1 MTLGLLLLA
10 AVGKENIYFNVLPK
24 ITFFKTVLKKYLDT
38 SFETLPQYFRSSPNF
53 GRRLSAKIAKNSDLI
68 KDMTLYFELPDIPLS
83 NHSVLPSGIK
93 KFAWTNKIAFA
104 MIRYIDVEIGG
115 VLFSRH
121 YGDWL
126 NIEYETQHSDD
137 IGWKQNI
144 GNNVKILTDYTNG
157 KASYMVYIPLSFFF
171 NQNVDV
177 GLPIG
182 AITKQ
187 DIEIHV
193 ELNDFSQCYK
203 ESPTHYFQIDNYIA
217 LYQQN
222 EMIIQNVD
230 GITSAGEFV
239 YFDIN
244 TKRVYYNAI
253 YGNFLIPT
261 SNNIKYNIT
270 GQISGFALQ
279 PSLNSII
286 VTDENYFPYETPA
299 LKDAYILV
307 NYIYLEAE
315 ERWYFLN
322 NELNYV
328 VPLVSTV
335 LDKDIKSLNS
345 NYILKLTNPH
355 KALFWRAQ
363 LNSNNVIND
372 VFNYTS
378 LPLTKNNEPLIQT
391 NTLRINS
398 IARNE
403 IYNSE
408 YYTNLQT
415 YINKV
420 YSNNGISMFSFGF
433 NPMEYKPQGTMNF
446 SMVDDSILVL
456 KLNKIVN
463 YNNSI
468 TIRAYGLYYNILVIK
483 NGNCSFKY
491 YL

>member
-1 MTLGLLLLA
+1 MALGLLLLA
-10 AVGKENIYFNVLPK
+10 SVGKENIYFNVDPN
-24 ITFFKTVLKKYLDT
+24 ITFFKSVFKKYVNT
-38 SFETLPQYFRSSPNF
+38 SHEILPQYFRSSPNF

-68 KDMTLYFELPDIPLS
+68 KDITLYFELPDIPLG
-83 NHSVLPSGIK
+83 NHSTLPSGIK
-93 KFAWTNKIAFA
+93 KFAWTNKIALA

-126 NIEYETQHSDD
+126 NIEHEIQHSND
-137 IGWKQNI
+137 IGWEQNI
-144 GNNVKILTDYTNG
+144 GKNVKILVDYSNG
-157 KASYMVYIPLSFFF
+157 KPSYKLYVPLSFFF
-171 NQNVDV
+171 NMNVDV

-193 ELNDFSQCYK
+193 ELNDFNQCYK
-203 ESPTHYFQIDNYIA
+203 ESPTNYFQIDSYIC
-217 LYQQN
+217 LYSTN
-222 EMIIQNVD
+222 ELILQNVD
-230 GITSAGEFV
+230 GVKSAGEFI
-239 YFDIN
+239 YFDIS
-244 TKRVYYNAI
+244 TKRVYYNII
-253 YGNFLIPT
+253 YGNFLVP
-261 SNNIKYNIT
+261 NIINTKYNIT
-270 GQISGFALQ
+270 GKLSGF
-279 PSLNSII
+279 SLIPITNSII
-286 VTDENYFPYETPA
+286 VRDEPYFPYDTPA

-307 NYIYLEAE
+307 NYIYLDAE

-322 NELNYV
+322 NELEYV
-328 VPLVSTV
+328 VPLTSTV
-335 LDKDIKSLNS
+335 LEKDIKSLNS

-363 LNSNNVIND
+363 LASNYDIND

-378 LPLTKNNEPLIQT
+378 MPLTPSSEPLVNT
-391 NTLRINS
+391 NKLLINS

-408 YYTNLQT
+408 YYTYLQT

-420 YSNNGISMFSFGF
+420 YSNEGIYMFSFGLH
-433 NPMEYKPQGTMNF
+433 PMEYKPKGTMNF
-446 SMVDDSILVL
+446 SMVDDSTLILG
-456 KLNKIVN
+456 LNKIVN

-468 TIRAYGLYYNILVIK
+468 NFRAYGLYYNVLVIK